1 MHQPARNRTV
11 NPPVDGAGAPEAAGT
26 DLPILK
32 ETSMRTIPGTD
43 RPRVIAVA
51 LALTGLA
58 SFPVAPSRAS
68 VVSDWSAVAAAT
80 VNAPPGTYPAVTPE
94 EQRANFALDLPT
106 VHVAMYDAAVA
117 VQGRYRPFATTV
129 TAPAGA
135 SVEAAVGAATCRV
148 LGTLFPNRA
157 PVYGAACAS
166 FRPGAAGS
174 AADAAGIAAGVAA
187 ADGAIALRA
196 NDGRLTNVPYVPT
209 GAAGEFTPFPAGSTP
224 ANTFLPYVRPFAMAS
239 AAQFRADG
247 PPALGSAQYA
257 EDFAQVA
264 ALGAAGSTVRTA
276 EQEEI
281 ARFHTEP
288 PPAFVAR
295 NLRRFY
301 TPERDVVENARLAAM
316 LYVGLADATIGC
328 FESKYVYRFWRPRA
342 AIPAAGDDGNAATTA
357 DAGWLPVVPTPN
369 HPEYPAAHACTYGA
383 VAQSLRDYFGTKK
396 IDFYFDSTVT
406 GTSHAFDSTDDMAKE
421 TQYARIYGGMHFRT
435 STVHGTVLGRRTAAW
450 VDKHHF
456 QPVAGQ

>member
-1 MHQPARNRTV
+1 MHSTGDTNRRRAALAGLAVAGLATV
-11 NPPVDGAGAPEAAGT
+11 ATTPVD
-26 DLPILK
+26 
-32 ETSMRTIPGTD
+32 
-43 RPRVIAVA
+43 
-51 LALTGLA
+51 
-58 SFPVAPSRAS
+58 AS

-94 EQRANFALDLPT
+94 EQRATFALDLPT
-106 VHVAMYDAAVA
+106 VHVAIYDAAVA

-129 TAPAGA
+129 TAAAGA
-135 SVEAAVGAATCRV
+135 SVDAAVGAAACRV

-157 PVYGAACAS
+157 PVYGAACAG

-174 AADAAGIAAGVAA
+174 AAHAAGIEVGIRA
-187 ADGAIALRA
+187 ADGIIALRA

-209 GAAGEFTPFPAGSTP
+209 GAPGDFTPFPAGSTP
-224 ANTFLPYVRPFAMAS
+224 VNAFMPYVRPFAIAS

-276 EQEEI
+276 EQEEV

-288 PPAFVAR
+288 PPLFIAR

-316 LYVGLADATIGC
+316 LWVGVADVTIAC

-342 AIPAAGDDGNAATTA
+342 AIPAAGDDGNPATTA

-406 GTSHAFDSTDDMAKE
+406 GTRHDFDSVDDMVKE

-435 STVHGTVLGRRTAAW
+435 STVHGTVLGRKTAAW
-450 VDKHHF
+450 VDKHYF
-456 QPVAGQ
+456 QPVAGR